1 MKQTHAIASGLALA
15 LGFAASP
22 VLAGGLD
29 QAIIEPAPAPVMTA
43 PPVVAPSGDWTGF
56 YAGAQLGY
64 GTLEADPDVFAGEDV
79 NGALAGIHLGY
90 LYDLGNFVVG
100 GEIDNDWTDISSDAP
115 AIDVDMITRLKVR
128 AGYDAGNLMPYLT
141 AGGARVSY
149 SGALDGESD
158 GGFFG
163 GGVEYKVTDSIRVG
177 GEVLQHRFT
186 DFDDIADQDLDATT
200 VAARV
205 SFQF

>member
-1 MKQTHAIASGLALA
+1 MKNTYATASGLALA

-29 QAIIEPAPAPVMTA
+29 QAIIEPAPAPVMAA
-43 PPVVAPSGDWTGF
+43 PPVMASADWTGF

-64 GTLEADPDVFAGEDV
+64 GTLEADPDVFAPDDV
-79 NGALAGIHLGY
+79 DGALAGIHLGY
-90 LYDLGNFVVG
+90 LQDLGNFVVG
-100 GEIDNDWTDISSDAP
+100 GEIDHDWADISAETA
-115 AIDVDMITRLKVR
+115 AIDVDTITRLKVR

-149 SGALDGESD
+149 SGGTESESD

-177 GEVLQHRFT
+177 GEVLQHRFN
-186 DFDDIADQDLDATT
+186 DFDGVTDQDLDATT
-200 VAARV
+200 LAARV